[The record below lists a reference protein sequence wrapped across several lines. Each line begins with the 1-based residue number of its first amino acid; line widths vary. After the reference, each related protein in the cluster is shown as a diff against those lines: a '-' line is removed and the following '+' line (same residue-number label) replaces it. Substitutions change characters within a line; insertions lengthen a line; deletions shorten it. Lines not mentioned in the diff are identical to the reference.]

1 MSETQYQYCE
11 HLAKQAEGEAS
22 VFDARCSAC
31 QVEIDKCRQQ
41 ISAGNLG
48 KTFTECSASQSS
60 CSQEVAQLNTQWNTL
75 TNEINAKKGKVSASV
90 YEDLLR
96 QRRAVEERRNL
107 LNSQLAQLKRDMA
120 YKENEEK
127 QAAAYNAAKQSRDEK
142 LGVSTGHRGT
152 MTKLVTDNDRYL
164 AEEKQ
169 RSVAMYIVDE
179 VGGVFD
185 GKGTKTITGFS
196 GDAVNVTAN
205 ATTVRGVNIVD
216 SNTNSKAHSD
226 GIQLIAGGGWQ
237 FAGTPLLEGV
247 TIASNTITS
256 GVALQ
261 PIFSSD
267 GLFRNLTI
275 TGNSLQTKGEHFITI
290 NGLLSGRIEIVGNSR
305 VQLYP
310 WRLGGNPGTCALWVL
325 SFAQEK
331 GREHFVYGE
340 ISGNVPWGK
349 PASNGKPHL
358 EQRNRIPI
366 DEKQRPQGIGL
377 ENFPYWAFLDR
388 LMSSATTLRSLF
400 ATDPMLE
407 GRINQWLNY
416 LATAKDGSGNALF
429 TSGTAEQ
436 TRNAYNDLLSKN
448 LPVTKVQGGT
458 LQGFLV
464 QTVALQV
471 LAGKPS
477 IPPGLVGHPEYLGLS
492 G

>member
-11 HLAKQAEGEAS
+11 RLAKQAEGEAS

-31 QVEIDKCRQQ
+31 QVEIDKCKQQ
-41 ISAGNLG
+41 ISAGNAG
-48 KTFTECSASQSS
+48 KTFAECSASQSS
-60 CSQEVAQLNTQWNTL
+60 CSQEVAQLNTQWQTL
-75 TNEINAKKGKVSASV
+75 TNEINAKKGKIPTSV

-96 QRRAVEERRNL
+96 QRKAVEERRNL
-107 LNSQLAQLKRDMA
+107 LNSQLLQLKRDMA

-127 QAAAYNAAKQSRDEK
+127 QTAAYNAAKQSRDEK

-152 MTKLVTDNDRYL
+152 MTKLVADNDRYL

-179 VGGVFD
+179 EGGVFD
-185 GKGTKTITGFS
+185 GKGTKTITDFA

-205 ATTVRGVNIVD
+205 ATTIRGVKIVD

-226 GIQLIAGGGWQ
+226 GIQLIASGGWQ

-247 TIASNTITS
+247 TITNNTITS

-310 WRLGGNPGTCALWVL
+310 WRLGGMPGTCLVWVL

-331 GREHFVYGE
+331 GRESFEYAP
-340 ISGNVPWGK
+340 ITTNFSFNT
-349 PASNGKPHL
+349 ASDNKQFHL
-358 EQRNRIPI
+358 DSRQMIP
-366 DEKQRPQGIGL
+366 EGRGLAGIGL
-377 ENFPYWAFLDR
+377 SNFPYWAFQDKLK
-388 LMSSATTLRSLF
+388 SPNTTLQNLF
-400 ATDPMLE
+400 AVDAGLKN
-407 GRINQWLNY
+407 RINQWLDY
-416 LATAKDGSGNALF
+416 MATAKDGVGAHLFNIDAVTQTKADYNKLVSGNLPISA
-429 TSGTAEQ
+429 TSSSI
-436 TRNAYNDLLSKN
+436 LK
-448 LPVTKVQGGT
+448 
-458 LQGFLV
+458 GFLIQV
-464 QTVALQV
+464 IALQV
-471 LAGKPS
+471 AAKENIR
-477 IPPGLVGHPEYLGLS
+477 IPDNLTCKREFLGL
-492 G
+492 